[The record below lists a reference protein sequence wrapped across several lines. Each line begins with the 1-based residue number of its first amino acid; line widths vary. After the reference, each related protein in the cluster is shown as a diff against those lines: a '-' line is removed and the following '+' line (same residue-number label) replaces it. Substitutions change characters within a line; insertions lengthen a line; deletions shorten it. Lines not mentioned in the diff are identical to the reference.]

1 MKNRKRKKSG
11 RVIAVLLFLI
21 LAAAIVLAAVW
32 FGVLKDVILP
42 PSTEQASVD
51 TSEAVPAEPAAT
63 PEQVTEPTPEPTP
76 EPTAE
81 PTPEPVKTLSYS
93 SSYTPL
99 GTGMISSGEYE
110 GVSFRENTRVTDA
123 GGKELSVSED
133 GKSVGTISLDGYVTG
148 LVKLSDGRV
157 GALSWIDNAQKLFI
171 LNAASDAV
179 EETVD
184 LPSSAVCFADGC
196 GPYSYYYSDGVNFYG
211 VDLATKSEKVLFNWT
226 AVDVSGT
233 RVSAVNTEDGKV
245 FRCLVNAWRDDLL
258 SYEASFVTITGSENA
273 PAEKKEL
280 VLLSGSPMDT
290 LQDAIVSFNRSH
302 DDTRIVLRTLDQAS
316 ETNPLAA
323 LRKIAREEGKMP
335 DLIDLTGMP
344 YQTLASSGLLEDLTP
359 YLEQDGELTLNALV
373 PQVFSALQ
381 VNSKIYGTA
390 SGFSLTTVL
399 GPSRVLKGMDG
410 WTFQQY
416 NNIASTL
423 GDGNYAFGS
432 ADTQASLLYDVLGM
446 NLNRFVN
453 WNDLTCHFDNTDF
466 SRILE
471 FIKRLPAEP
480 RGTNDA
486 EQIQSKVQLLYRAAL
501 YKPQDAVNAA
511 AIVPDPVII
520 GLPVLDGSGNT
531 LTLHRDFAMT
541 VDCADKDAA
550 WQFIREKLT
559 MAGQASSW
567 LFPTNESAFEAV
579 LSAAGEQAELTRTI
593 LSHSAPIVEDSEI
606 YNLVLDTAAD
616 YFAGNGNSETAA
628 QKVQA
633 AVSAYLESLKV

>member
-1 MKNRKRKKSG
+1 
-11 RVIAVLLFLI
+11 
-21 LAAAIVLAAVW
+21 
-32 FGVLKDVILP
+32 
-42 PSTEQASVD
+42 
-51 TSEAVPAEPAAT
+51 
-63 PEQVTEPTPEPTP
+63 
-76 EPTAE
+76 
-81 PTPEPVKTLSYS
+81 
-93 SSYTPL
+93 
-99 GTGMISSGEYE
+99 
-110 GVSFRENTRVTDA
+110 
-123 GGKELSVSED
+123 
-133 GKSVGTISLDGYVTG
+133 
-148 LVKLSDGRV
+148 
-157 GALSWIDNAQKLFI
+157 
-171 LNAASDAV
+171 
-179 EETVD
+179 
-184 LPSSAVCFADGC
+184 
-196 GPYSYYYSDGVNFYG
+196 
-211 VDLATKSEKVLFNWT
+211 
-226 AVDVSGT
+226 
-233 RVSAVNTEDGKV
+233 
-245 FRCLVNAWRDDLL
+245 
-258 SYEASFVTITGSENA
+258 
-273 PAEKKEL
+273 
-280 VLLSGSPMDT
+280 
-290 LQDAIVSFNRSH
+290 
-302 DDTRIVLRTLDQAS
+302 
-316 ETNPLAA
+316 
-323 LRKIAREEGKMP
+323 
-335 DLIDLTGMP
+335 
-344 YQTLASSGLLEDLTP
+344 
-359 YLEQDGELTLNALV
+359 
-373 PQVFSALQ
+373 
-381 VNSKIYGTA
+381 
-390 SGFSLTTVL
+390 
-399 GPSRVLKGMDG
+399 MDG

-531 LTLHRDFAMT
+531 ITLHRDFAMT
-541 VDCADKDAA
+541 VDCTDKDAA

-593 LSHSAPIVEDSEI
+593 LSHAAPIVEDSEI

-616 YFAGNGNSETAA
+616 YFAGNGNSESAA

-633 AVSAYLESLKV
+633 AVSGYLESLKV